1 MEINRKKGILFWITG
16 LSGSG
21 KTTIANK
28 IKKNISKKY
37 GPTITLNGDDLR
49 NIFNLKKFNR
59 KERLKLAL
67 SYSKLCK
74 SISEQ
79 KINIIFPTVSMFNKV
94 RSYNRKN
101 IKNYCEIYIKAN
113 IKKII
118 RNKKKKIYYNSRI
131 NIVGLDIKPELPK
144 KPDITILNNFDKDLN
159 TLSKNLIAKINLKLR

>member
-1 MEINRKKGILFWITG
+1 MKINKKKGIVFWITG

-21 KTTIANK
+21 KTSIANK
-28 IKKNISKKY
+28 IKKDITKKY
-37 GPTITLNGDDLR
+37 GPTIILNGDDIR
-49 NIFNLKKFNR
+49 NIFNLKKFDI
-59 KERLKLAL
+59 KHRLKLAL

-74 SISEQ
+74 SISDQ

-101 IKNYCEIYIKAN
+101 IKNYFEIYIKAN

-118 RNKKKKIYYNSRI
+118 KERKKKIYYKSKI

-144 KPDITILNNFDKDLN
+144 KPDIIVLNNFDKNLN
-159 TLSKNLIAKINLKLR
+159 KISKNLITKINLKLK